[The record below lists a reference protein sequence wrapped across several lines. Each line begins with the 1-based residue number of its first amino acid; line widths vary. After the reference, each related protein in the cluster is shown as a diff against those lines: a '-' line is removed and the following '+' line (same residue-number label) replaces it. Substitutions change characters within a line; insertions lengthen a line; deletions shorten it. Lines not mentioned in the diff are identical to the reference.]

1 MSQEL
6 FFDAMEYIDD
16 DMIEAVDAL
25 RSQKSTKANRVWMRY
40 ASLAACAVIAVAG
53 VFAAGRY
60 MLSDSAET
68 EDGADNEM
76 ASIGTETGASPNETM
91 ASDGDSGYAENGE
104 HTYPDTIDCSTIDLS
119 GVKSVRLSCGY
130 TGEKILLTDPQSIKE
145 ITDCVQ
151 KIRCNSPES
160 SRGYYGWSFGIT
172 LYDVESPGDDTTPI
186 WYGGMFWGK
195 MYSRY
200 PYETVND
207 HTYPAL
213 YTMVGITTEEIDS
226 VCEKYFP
233 SLENFD

>member
-16 DMIEAVDAL
+16 DMLEAVDTL
-25 RSQKSTKANRVWMRY
+25 RNKKSAKANRGWMRY

-60 MLSDSAET
+60 MMYDSAET
-68 EDGADNEM
+68 EDGAVNEM
-76 ASIGTETGASPNETM
+76 AFIGTETGASPNETM
-91 ASDGDSGYAENGE
+91 ASDGDNGYAETGKYP
-104 HTYPDTIDCSTIDLS
+104 YPDIIDCSVLELS
-119 GVKSVRLSCGY
+119 GVKSVHLTCGY
-130 TGEKILLTDPQSIKE
+130 TGEEILLTDPQSIKE

-151 KIRCNSPES
+151 QIKCNSPES

-172 LYDVESPGDDTTPI
+172 LYDVESPDDDTTPI

-195 MYSRY
+195 MYSSY
-200 PYETVND
+200 PYETLYDV
-207 HTYPAL
+207 TYPAL
-213 YTMVGITTEEIDS
+213 YTMVGITTEEIDA

-233 SLENFD
+233 SLQNFD